1 MTQSPVDRVPVH
13 AERVVLVGG
22 HESSQ
27 AAGLGRFRD
36 AAADWVTTP
45 AGRSL
50 ASTVESAL
58 AVGQSVTVV
67 PMTFGRDPVLIAE
80 TAKTL
85 RWIRD
90 RQGGQT
96 RLAAPFGSTDHLIA
110 HLRAAVIRLQ
120 RVSPGAALVIA
131 AGASDNFNDA
141 ELHRVA
147 HLVRAESS
155 APEVTVA
162 LLRVGRDTLPDAAD
176 RLRRLGYEHSGVVPA
191 GFHDSMHLPQTDG
204 HSMIWCGPLMRDNA
218 VARII
223 AERVAGAHHAWAH
236 GHDGIDPALDAD
248 HDHGYAH
255 SHNDV
260 ADHDHGHGHGHG
272 HSHRPSS
279 AGKERHGF
287 SQTAV

>member
-1 MTQSPVDRVPVH
+1 MPVS

-22 HESSQ
+22 HESSE
-27 AAGLGRFRD
+27 AVGLQRLVAQGSAWAVTPTGR
-36 AAADWVTTP
+36 
-45 AGRSL
+45 GL
-50 ASTVESAL
+50 ASAVESAL
-58 AVGQSVTVV
+58 AAGQSVTVV
-67 PMTFGRDPVLIAE
+67 PMTFGRDPVLIAD

-90 RQGGQT
+90 RQGGQILLT
-96 RLAAPFGSTDHLIA
+96 APFGSTDHLIA

-131 AGASDNFNDA
+131 ADASDNFNDA

-155 APEVTVA
+155 VPEVAVA
-162 LLRVGRDTLPDAAD
+162 LLRPGQETLRDTAD
-176 RLRRLGYEHSGVVPA
+176 RLHRLGYERSGVVPA
-191 GFHDSMHLPQTDG
+191 GFDATMELPEHRQ
-204 HSMIWCGPLMRDNA
+204 HSMTWCGPLMGDKA
-218 VARII
+218 IARIV
-223 AERVAGAHHAWAH
+223 AERVAAARHAWAH
-236 GHDGIDPALDAD
+236 GDDGIDPALGAD

-260 ADHDHGHGHGHG
+260 ADHGHGHG
-272 HSHRPSS
+272 HSHHRSS
-279 AGKERHGF
+279 AGKDRHGF

>member
-1 MTQSPVDRVPVH
+1 MTQSPVDRVPVL

-27 AAGLGRFRD
+27 AAGLARFRD

-45 AGRSL
+45 AGRPL

-58 AVGQSVTVV
+58 AAGQSVTVV
-67 PMTFGRDPVLIAE
+67 PMTFGRDPVLIAD

-90 RQGGQT
+90 RQGGQILLT
-96 RLAAPFGSTDHLIA
+96 APFGGTDHLIA

-131 AGASDNFNDA
+131 ANASDNFNDA

-162 LLRVGRDTLPDAAD
+162 LLRPGRDTLRDTAD

-191 GFHDSMHLPQTDG
+191 GLHESMHPPQTDG